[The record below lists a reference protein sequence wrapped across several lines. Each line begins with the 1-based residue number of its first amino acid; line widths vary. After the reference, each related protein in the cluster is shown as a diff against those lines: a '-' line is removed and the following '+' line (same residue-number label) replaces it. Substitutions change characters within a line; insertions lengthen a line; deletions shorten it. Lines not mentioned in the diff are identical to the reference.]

1 MGVACGLDRGM
12 EVKLKPWCCSLDTAV
27 GVVGGA
33 MAALYLVV
41 GVVAVGWSVIQ
52 QFSSSLVVGSV
63 VEGDSLDGVYGD
75 LETSEENNATLIV
88 VVMAVLISFVGIITS
103 LTLV

>member
-1 MGVACGLDRGM
+1 M

-27 GVVGGA
+27 GVVGGV

-52 QFSSSLVVGSV
+52 HFSSSLVVGSV
-63 VEGDSLDGVYGD
+63 VEVDSLDDVYGD
-75 LETSEENNATLIV
+75 LEQLE
-88 VVMAVLISFVGIITS
+88 
-103 LTLV
+103 